1 MELTVHLPRYH
12 LRQLQFRNSPAKRKV
27 IAAGRR
33 GGKTHGVA
41 GIAVEALGQRRRVL
55 EAAPV
60 LDQTEAFWVA
70 CKRMLREPLAAGV
83 ARKNETDRLIEMDGG
98 RIRCKTAHDAD
109 SLRGDSADL
118 LILDEFSLMDESAW
132 TEVGA
137 PMLLDNNGDAV
148 FIGTPQRHNHF
159 YTLFQRA
166 RADDTGRWAAFHF
179 PSTDN
184 PYLSREALAEIT
196 GDMTQSAYRQEIL
209 AEFLAGE
216 GAVFRN
222 IAACM
227 GAPATTPDAHKGH
240 RLVMGVDWAKSK
252 DYTCLSLMCA
262 TCKHE
267 VAHDRFNTV
276 DYVIQRGRLAA
287 LAMTWQV
294 SEILAESNSIGEPN
308 LEMLRRDDALKRVG
322 RILGFETT
330 AVSKPPLIESLVL
343 AFDRV
348 ECQWLP
354 DPIWR
359 GELEAYEMKTSVNAG
374 RPTYSAPEGMH
385 DDTVMARA
393 LAWQQA
399 LRVNLPATVMDSPF
413 L

>member
-1 MELTVHLPRYH
+1 MELTVHLPIYH
-12 LRQLQFRNSPAKRKV
+12 ARQLQFRNSPAKRKV

-60 LDQTEAFWVA
+60 LDQTEAFWEA

-83 ARKNETDRLIEMDGG
+83 ARKNETDRLIEMCGG

-148 FIGTPQRHNHF
+148 FIGTPRRHNHF
-159 YTLFQRA
+159 YNLFQRA
-166 RADDTGRWAAFHF
+166 QADDSGRWAAFHF

-184 PYLSREALAEIT
+184 PYLSKDALAEIT
-196 GDMTQSAYRQEIL
+196 SDMTASAYRQEIL
-209 AEFLAGE
+209 AEFLEGE

-227 GAPATTPDAHKGH
+227 NAPKTTPDAHKGH
-240 RLVMGVDWAKSK
+240 RIVMGVDWAKSK
-252 DYTCLSLMCA
+252 DFTCLSLVCA
-262 TCKHE
+262 PCKNE

-276 DYVIQRGRLAA
+276 DYVIQRQRLATLA
-287 LAMTWQV
+287 LKWGV
-294 SEILAESNSIGEPN
+294 GEILAESNSIGVPN
-308 LEMLRRDDALKRVG
+308 LEMLRRDAELVG
-322 RILGFETT
+322 IHIEGFDTT
-330 AVSKPPLIESLVL
+330 AVSKPILIENLVL
-343 AFDRV
+343 AFERS

-354 DPIWR
+354 DRIWQS
-359 GELEAYEMKTSVNAG
+359 ELESYEMHTSANTG
-374 RPTYSAPEGMH
+374 RPTYSAPEGIH
-385 DDTVMARA
+385 DDCVMSMA
-393 LAWQQA
+393 LAWRQA
-399 LRVNLPATVMDSPF
+399 LKVRRVATSRQG
-413 L
+413 

>member
-1 MELTVHLPRYH
+1 MELTVHLPIYH
-12 LRQLQFRNSPAKRKV
+12 ARQLQFRNSPAKRKV

-60 LDQTEAFWVA
+60 LDQTEAFWEA
-70 CKRMLREPLAAGV
+70 CKRMLREPLAAGI

-159 YTLFQRA
+159 YNLFQRA
-166 RADDTGRWAAFHF
+166 QADDTGRWAAFHF

-209 AEFLAGE
+209 AEFLEGE

-227 GAPATTPDAHKGH
+227 NAPKTTPEEHNGH
-240 RLVMGVDWAKSK
+240 RIVMGVDWAKSQ
-252 DYTCLSLMCA
+252 DYTCLSLVCA
-262 TCKHE
+262 TCKAE
-267 VAHDRFNTV
+267 VEHDRFNTI

-287 LAMTWQV
+287 LATKWKV
-294 SEILAESNSIGEPN
+294 SEILAETNSIGTPN
-308 LEMLRRDDALKRVG
+308 LEMLRRDDSLAVE
-322 RILGFETT
+322 RILGFDTT
-330 AVSKPPLIESLVL
+330 AVSKPPLIENLVL
-343 AFDRV
+343 AFERT

-354 DPIWR
+354 DPIWT
-359 GELEAYEMKTSVNAG
+359 GELEAYEMKTSANTG
-374 RPTYSAPEGMH
+374 RPTYSAPEGIH
-385 DDTVMARA
+385 DDCVMSMA
-393 LAWQQA
+393 LAWRQA
-399 LRVNLPATVMDSPF
+399 LKVKRVATSRQG
-413 L
+413 